1 MRQPPSQSIRHGEE
15 IMIDR
20 RTMLRHGLLFFSF
33 LLFFIGAYILSG
45 CNSKESYK
53 RELERRGIAYSV
65 ESFHNIV
72 GAGYGEMT
80 ELFLKAGMNINA
92 RGPNGDTALMVAA
105 VTGNIEMLK
114 FLIQKGAD
122 VNARNN
128 EGYTA
133 LMYIASIGNIEV
145 LEFLIKNKAD
155 INARNNDGET
165 ALMLAALN
173 DQVGS
178 VKFLIEKGADIHS
191 KNNDGDTAMEY
202 GFLNAQIADLLRQ
215 AAMDK

>member
-1 MRQPPSQSIRHGEE
+1 MINIRMILRNGLVLSI
-15 IMIDR
+15 
-20 RTMLRHGLLFFSF
+20 LLV
-33 LLFFIGAYILSG
+33 IGACILFG
-45 CNSKESYK
+45 CNTKETYK

-72 GAGYGEMT
+72 GAGYKDTT

-92 RGPNGDTALMVAA
+92 GGPSGDTALMVAA

-122 VNARNN
+122 VNTKNIH
-128 EGYTA
+128 GYTA
-133 LMYIASIGNIEV
+133 TMYTASIGNTEV
-145 LEFLIKNKAD
+145 LKILIKNNAD

-173 DQVGS
+173 DQIES
-178 VKFLIEKGADIHS
+178 VKFLIEEGADIHI
-191 KNNDGDTAMEY
+191 KNNDGKTALEY
-202 GFLNAQIADLLRQ
+202 AFLNSQIADLLRQ
-215 AAMDK
+215 ATINK